1 MLNRKKV
8 WTTNTEI
15 NIIALI
21 ISSAVIIIPVV
32 LLYIFIGKMFWKVL
46 LIIGCCLITI
56 PFAIAYGLGRAGA
69 PTTPNQLLSSILRSV
84 QKKTVNV
91 NETKV
96 ETKLTIIDIIKG
108 VLFSISLI
116 LIYFIFVWLYGV
128 LLAKVLE

>member
-56 PFAIAYGLGRAGA
+56 PFAISYGLGRSGA

-84 QKKTVNV
+84 QKKKVNV
-91 NETKV
+91 NETIV
-96 ETKLTIIDIIKG
+96 EKNLTIIDITKG